1 MNEHERTEKVNR
13 LRAILEE
20 AYDIAEEL
28 ELGNIFYNEGF
39 AEFFLA
45 EDLGQTWNKKTQGP
59 DGFSAEGHPTE
70 YKMRSTPD
78 GNFQFHWLSEKK
90 MSRITEIEWVYFATR
105 NRTRFTEVWRIPLEN
120 ILPTLSESSVPQG
133 GSGHRSYGLN
143 ELIDLGAV
151 QVR

>member
-1 MNEHERTEKVNR
+1 MNTSERLEKVSR
-13 LRAILEE
+13 LRRILEE

-45 EDLGQTWNKKTQGP
+45 EDLGETWNKKTQGP
-59 DGFSAEGHPTE
+59 DGFSIEGHPTE
-70 YKMRSTPD
+70 YKMRSSPD
-78 GNFQFHWLSEKK
+78 GAFQFHWLSEKK
-90 MSRITEIEWVYFATR
+90 MGRITETEWVYFATR
-105 NRTRFTEVWRIPLEN
+105 NRTRFTEVWQIPFVN
-120 ILPTLSESSVPQG
+120 ILPTLTESSVPQG

-143 ELIDLGAV
+143 ELIELGAV